1 MNKKKLFLILLGVVV
16 LPSLASAQTLGSMA
30 NAAARTALSV
40 ASGVVVVMWVVTGV
54 LFLVAA
60 GDPGKLGS
68 AKTSLIAAVA
78 GTIIVIVANGA
89 IGLVGGI
96 FGI

>member
-1 MNKKKLFLILLGVVV
+1 
-16 LPSLASAQTLGSMA
+16 LA
-30 NAAARTALSV
+30 V
-40 ASGVVVVMWVVTGV
+40 ATGVVVVMWVVTGI

-89 IGLVGGI
+89 IGLVSNA